1 MTIGNHDKTWNAKG
15 EKVLPDPGGCSQQM
29 LLEAR
34 IPAIAKSI
42 AISAAAAEDHGG
54 HSQLASWLLFAAGTV
69 GSSGAAVASFS
80 REDQNGIE
88 A

>member
-1 MTIGNHDKTWNAKG
+1 M
-15 EKVLPDPGGCSQQM
+15 PDPGGCSQQM

-42 AISAAAAEDHGG
+42 AIAAAAAEDHGG
-54 HSQLASWLLFAAGTV
+54 HSQLVSWLLFMAGT
-69 GSSGAAVASFS
+69 GDSSGAAVASLS
-80 REDQNGIE
+80 PEDQNDTE